1 MQIFYTAK
9 QEKIIF
15 LLLRRFNIQALKANS
30 LSTHFFPL
38 VTLRKTLNVRVAG
51 WNTKRRLVGG
61 ETGGWL
67 ILCLE
72 IVQLESNQIIF

>member
-30 LSTHFFPL
+30 LSTHLFPL
-38 VTLRKTLNVRVAG
+38 VTLTRVAG
-51 WNTKRRLVGG
+51 
-61 ETGGWL
+61 
-67 ILCLE
+67 
-72 IVQLESNQIIF
+72 